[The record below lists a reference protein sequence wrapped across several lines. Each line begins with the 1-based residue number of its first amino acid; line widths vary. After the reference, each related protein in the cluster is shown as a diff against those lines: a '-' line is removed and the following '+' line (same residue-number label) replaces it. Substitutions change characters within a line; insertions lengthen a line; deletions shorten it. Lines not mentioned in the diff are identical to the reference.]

1 MTGNATGGR
10 TGAPRFLRL
19 ESAPGYLIR
28 RTQQVH
34 NVIWNEEFEGRLT
47 SPQYAVLAALA
58 AEPRIDQR
66 RLGELASLDKSSIGD
81 VVSRLASRLWIV
93 RERDTRDG
101 RRNVLELTSA
111 AELAFHHLTPLARRV
126 QERLLEPLN
135 DGEATAFTA
144 GLGVIARA
152 HPAPTLP
159 PGRTSPVLELNV
171 PGHLIR
177 RAQQEHT
184 AIWASLLDRE
194 LTGPQCAVLY
204 VVAEEPGVSQKRLGE
219 RAALD
224 KSTAADLVQRLV
236 RRKWLTR
243 ERMPTDAR
251 GRMLTLTPDGLAVAE
266 RTATAVA
273 AVQAQLLAPL
283 GEDYRLPFV
292 DLLAR
297 VAFAGAA
304 TSD

>member
-1 MTGNATGGR
+1 MTVIAKGS
-10 TGAPRFLRL
+10 GAGASSFLRL
-19 ESAPGYLIR
+19 ETACGYLIR

-34 NVIWNEEFEGRLT
+34 NVLWAEEFDGRLT

-58 AEPRIDQR
+58 AEPGIDQR
-66 RLGELASLDKSSIGD
+66 RLGELASLDKSSIAD

-93 RERDTRDG
+93 RERDSHDG
-101 RRNVLELTSA
+101 RRNVLQLTSA
-111 AELAFHHLTPLARRV
+111 AELAFHQLTPPAQRV
-126 QERLLEPLN
+126 QDRLLAPL
-135 DGEATAFTA
+135 DEQEAVAFTA
-144 GLGVIARA
+144 GLATIARA

-159 PGRTSPVLELNV
+159 PGRTSPVLELSA

-177 RAQQEHT
+177 RAQQQHT
-184 AIWASLLDRE
+184 AIWADLLDRE

-236 RRKWLTR
+236 RRGWLTR
-243 ERMPTDAR
+243 ERMPEDAR
-251 GRMLTLTPDGLAVAE
+251 GRMLTLTPEGLSVVE
-266 RTATAVA
+266 RTATAVRD
-273 AVQAQLLAPL
+273 VQAQLLSPL
-283 GEDYRLPFV
+283 DEPARAAFV
-292 DLLAR
+292 EMLSR
-297 VAFAGAA
+297 VAFASTA